1 MPELP
6 EVETVVRGLRK
17 RLVGE
22 RILSVEIRN
31 PKSFLVD
38 QKQIDRYLIGSS
50 VVEVERVQKL
60 IVLRL
65 SNDYSIVGHLKMTG
79 QMVFEG
85 KEAGLPADRQ
95 GFAGGHPEK
104 SYEQPLPHK
113 HTHVIIAFPHGT
125 LYFNDLRKFGWLRL
139 FSKEAL
145 TVFLEAQQFGP
156 DPLLESFDGTYLWE
170 RIHARK
176 VPIKSLLLD
185 QHIAP
190 GVGNIYADEALFAA
204 KISPFRKGNA
214 VTKKEAEALAVSV
227 KEVMEKGIQY
237 GGTTKNNYRTVDG
250 SKGEMQNHLKVYGR
264 EGEECV
270 VCGSLIVRKK
280 IGQRSTHFCSNCQR

>member
-6 EVETVVRGLRK
+6 EVETVVRGLRR

-22 RILSVEIRN
+22 RILAVEIRN

-38 QKQIDRYLIGSS
+38 QKQIDQYLVGAT
-50 VVEVERVQKL
+50 VAKVERIQKL
-60 IVLRL
+60 IVLQL
-65 SNDYSIVGHLKMTG
+65 SNGYSIVGHLKMTG
-79 QMVFEG
+79 QMMFEG
-85 KEAGLPADRQ
+85 KEKGLQ

-113 HTHVIIAFPHGT
+113 HTHVIITFPHGT

-139 FSKEAL
+139 FSKDQL
-145 TVFLEAQQFGP
+145 TTFLEAQQFGP
-156 DPLLESFDGTYLWE
+156 DPLLKTFDGTYLWE
-170 RIHARK
+170 RIHIRK

-190 GVGNIYADEALFAA
+190 GVGNIYADEALFDA
-204 KISPFRKGNA
+204 KISPFRKGNEI
-214 VTKKEAEALAVSV
+214 TKKESDVLAVSV
-227 KEVMEKGIQY
+227 KKVMEKGIKF

-250 SKGEMQNHLKVYGR
+250 SKGEMQYHLKVYGR
-264 EGEECV
+264 EGEKCV
-270 VCGSLIVRKK
+270 NCSNLIERKK
-280 IGQRSTHFCSNCQR
+280 IGQRSSHYCSSCQI

>member
-6 EVETVVRGLRK
+6 EVETVVRGLRR

-22 RILSVEIRN
+22 RILAVEIRN

-38 QKQIDRYLIGSS
+38 QKQIDQYLIGAT
-50 VVEVERVQKL
+50 VAKVERIQKL

-65 SNDYSIVGHLKMTG
+65 SNDYSVVGHLKMTG

-85 KEAGLPADRQ
+85 KDE

-113 HTHVIIAFPHGT
+113 HTHVIITFPRGT

-145 TVFLEAQQFGP
+145 VVFLKAQQFGP
-156 DPLLESFDGTYLWE
+156 DPLLKEFDGKYLWE
-170 RIHARK
+170 RIHVRK

-190 GVGNIYADEALFAA
+190 GVGNIYADEALFDA

-227 KEVMEKGIQY
+227 KKVMEKGIQY

-264 EGEECV
+264 EGEKCTT
-270 VCGSLIVRKK
+270 CSNLIERKK

>member
-6 EVETVVRGLRK
+6 EVETVVRGFCK

-22 RILSVEIRN
+22 RILALEIRN
-31 PKSFLVD
+31 AKSFLVD
-38 QKQIDRYLIGSS
+38 QNQINQYLIGISI
-50 VVEVERVQKL
+50 VGVERIQKL

-65 SNDYSIVGHLKMTG
+65 ANDYSIIGHLKMTG

-85 KEAGLPADRQ
+85 KDE

-113 HTHVIIAFPHGT
+113 HTHVIITFPHGT

-139 FSKEAL
+139 FSKEKLAE
-145 TVFLEAQQFGP
+145 FLAAQQFGP
-156 DPLLESFDGTYLWE
+156 DPLLKAFDGKYLWE
-170 RIHARK
+170 CIHARK

-190 GVGNIYADEALFAA
+190 GVGNIYADEALFDA
-204 KISPFRKGNA
+204 KINPFRKGNEI
-214 VTKKEAEALAVSV
+214 TKKEADVLAVSV
-227 KEVMEKGIQY
+227 KKIMEKGIQY

-264 EGEECV
+264 EDEKCAT
-270 VCGSLIVRKK
+270 CSCLIVRKK
-280 IGQRSTHFCSNCQR
+280 IGQRSTHFCQSCQG